1 MFSMLPTP
9 SAQFSIRFVL
19 FICISH
25 LYMYTQQ
32 AATLSHSICMRVCV
46 CVLNLSLSHVWFAIS
61 HNQCWSS
68 VGKSPKLPINLSY
81 WLCLTANLLLL
92 LLLLL
97 QDGKRLQTE
106 LDSKSGKAPS
116 ILVSVFRYSSASFS
130 LISKVS
136 APITLLLSL
145 NTGGH
150 IWLANAAACRLYVLC
165 FHPAKG
171 FAIKSACLAA
181 AFQHI
186 RQLLFG

>member
-32 AATLSHSICMRVCV
+32 AATLSLSLCMYVCV

-116 ILVSVFRYSSASFS
+116 ILVSLFRYSFALSLWLAKQVRLLHSS
-130 LISKVS
+130 SSHWILGAYLISECHS
-136 APITLLLSL
+136 APPLRFMFSSSERIC
-145 NTGGH
+145 H
-150 IWLANAAACRLYVLC
+150 
-165 FHPAKG
+165 
-171 FAIKSACLAA
+171 
-181 AFQHI
+181 
-186 RQLLFG
+186 